1 VPELEKSAG
10 SRGSA
15 HRGMSVQRVALLAM
29 GLFVVSALAG
39 PAAYSVQTINS
50 AHAGALPS
58 AGPAAMRGDGG
69 GGRGIRQ
76 QGQNDDGTRA
86 APPAQGGGMRTR
98 GGGGMGGF
106 LGGGGTTGVASELV
120 TLLQQGA
127 SGYTWAAAAITA
139 NGASPLQLAS
149 GEPVMAIGGFN
160 GTDPSPT
167 LAEFQ
172 ELVAQGKV
180 HYFVGSGGGP
190 GGGGGG
196 GGERGTST
204 EISTWVAETFEAQTV
219 GTATVYDLTA
229 G

>member
-1 VPELEKSAG
+1 
-10 SRGSA
+10 
-15 HRGMSVQRVALLAM
+15 M
-29 GLFVVSALAG
+29 GVFVVSALAG

-58 AGPAAMRGDGG
+58 AGPAASRGDGG
-69 GGRGIRQ
+69 GGRGFRQ
-76 QGQNDDGTRA
+76 QGQNGDGTPGARGA
-86 APPAQGGGMRTR
+86 NPGGGARTR
-98 GGGGMGGF
+98 GGGGLGGF

-127 SGYTWAAAAITA
+127 SGYTWAAAAVTA
-139 NGASPLQLAS
+139 NGAAPLQLAS

-172 ELVAQGKV
+172 DLVAQGKV

-190 GGGGGG
+190 GRGGGGG
-196 GGERGTST
+196 GGEGRVSA
-204 EISTWVAETFEAQTV
+204 EITTWVAETFKAQTV
-219 GTATVYDLTA
+219 GTTTVYDLTA